1 VIVAWV
7 CAGLLVGY
15 LAGRV
20 GQTARTAAKGFA
32 VNLGAREARTARL
45 EDMIEAAR
53 AMALRIE
60 RHHDGYTVFE
70 QLGPPGQLTVQ
81 VADPEHV
88 TVPAVQL
95 SMTTSLTLPFSV
107 ALALVPVF
115 GPLTVVFDGE
125 VFEVDG
131 SRDQHALQRE
141 LSRRFTARART
152 LLATRAQP

>member
-1 VIVAWV
+1 MIVAWV
-7 CAGLLVGY
+7 GAGVLLGY

-20 GQTARTAAKGFA
+20 PRAARTPAKSFA

-45 EDMIEAAR
+45 DDLIEAAR

-70 QLGPPGQLTVQ
+70 QLGPPATLTVQ
-81 VADPEHV
+81 VADPESV
-88 TVPAVQL
+88 TVPAVRL

-115 GPLTVVFDGE
+115 GPLTLVFDGE

-131 SRDQHALQRE
+131 SRDQHALTRE

-152 LLATRAQP
+152 LLATRARP